1 MCSCSCLVV
10 LFDVAFTFVI
20 WLSGCCGLIVLLM
33 CARFLDDFVFS
44 WLFVSIVGCALGFI
58 AGLFVLVL

>member
-1 MCSCSCLVV
+1 M
-10 LFDVAFTFVI
+10 F
-20 WLSGCCGLIVLLM
+20 
-33 CARFLDDFVFS
+33 ARFLDDFVFS